1 MAEIRGLLYYEKDGA
16 LRAYANRVL
25 ILAVVLGFA
34 VVVLGAIVFAS
45 RVKPPTIIR
54 IGPDGQ
60 TTVISP
66 EGQPHSGAPPATL
79 QQIKTS
85 EAPTDLEKKSY
96 VMNFVKLYWGYDE
109 HTLTQNWANA
119 MNMMTR
125 NLEQNVLSKLQS
137 DNTVG
142 RLQEAHT
149 RSVVTIT
156 SAEADSADPLVYHV
170 LGTRTTS
177 SIGDGREN
185 AQKMAES
192 YTIRLV
198 ETDRTVNDPSG
209 LLIADFKI
217 EQISSDSNVHAGQ

>member
-1 MAEIRGLLYYEKDGA
+1 
-16 LRAYANRVL
+16 
-25 ILAVVLGFA
+25 
-34 VVVLGAIVFAS
+34 
-45 RVKPPTIIR
+45 
-54 IGPDGQ
+54 
-60 TTVISP
+60 
-66 EGQPHSGAPPATL
+66 
-79 QQIKTS
+79 
-85 EAPTDLEKKSY
+85 
-96 VMNFVKLYWGYDE
+96 
-109 HTLTQNWANA
+109 
-119 MNMMTR
+119 
-125 NLEQNVLSKLQS
+125 
-137 DNTVG
+137 
-142 RLQEAHT
+142 LQEAHT

-156 SAEADSADPLVYHV
+156 SAESDSADPMVYHV